1 MKRPARPFVV
11 EVKKKRGNLAKR
23 NSIWGDLDLSA
34 IAGDALRDPVSN
46 PEPPSGRHEISP
58 VPAVDRVDVLVAG
71 REVYSVGEE
80 RHSDDVGR
88 EVGEQSGVGAPADAA
103 EEPARRSRKHVSRRD
118 EPTLPRGQRW
128 KRRLPK
134 VLRR

>member
-23 NSIWGDLDLSA
+23 RSIWGDLDLSA
-34 IAGDALRDPVSN
+34 IAGDPLPDAVSHL
-46 PEPPSGRHEISP
+46 ESLSGRRETNP
-58 VPAVDRVDVLVAG
+58 VPAVDRVDALEAG
-71 REVYSVGEE
+71 QDVPAKDEE
-80 RHSDDVGR
+80 RDSVDLGR
-88 EVGEQSGVGAPADAA
+88 QVGEQSAA
-103 EEPARRSRKHVSRRD
+103 GILDDTAEQPARQSRKRVTRCD

-134 VLRR
+134 ALRR